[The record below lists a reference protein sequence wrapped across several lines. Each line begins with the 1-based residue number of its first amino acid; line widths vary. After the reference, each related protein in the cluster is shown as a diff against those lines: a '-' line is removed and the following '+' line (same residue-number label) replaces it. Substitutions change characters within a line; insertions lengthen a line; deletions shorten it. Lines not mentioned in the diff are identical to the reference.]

1 MDFPRRRGGGDDD
14 TLGGRGGR
22 GGMVF
27 NITVNVSAEVLTDR
41 KALEAAGQQIANIV
55 NKKFSDETRFRGIR
69 RRQQ

>member
-1 MDFPRRRGGGDDD
+1 MDFPRRRNNGASDSFGGG
-14 TLGGRGGR
+14 GGRPT
-22 GGMVF
+22 VF

-41 KALEAAGQQIANIV
+41 KALESAGQQIANIV